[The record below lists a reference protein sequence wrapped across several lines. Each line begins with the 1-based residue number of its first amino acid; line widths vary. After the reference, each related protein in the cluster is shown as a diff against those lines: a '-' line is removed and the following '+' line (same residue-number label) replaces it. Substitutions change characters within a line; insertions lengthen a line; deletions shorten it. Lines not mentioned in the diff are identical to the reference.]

1 MSLYTTEVRFICEEA
16 AGLEESA
23 GQKKVNDILKE
34 VWDKVIPQDFP
45 IWDEEYR
52 PVLCQ
57 KILKHY
63 YTREIAF
70 ETVGLWQLKLETKLA
85 EIMPYYNELYATKLL
100 KYDPFRDVD
109 YRTEHEGSSNT
120 TSEESTTG
128 DGSGTTWNLYSD
140 TPQGALTNVRNETY
154 LTDARKVENEYEN
167 AGTRNGDINNTDE
180 YVTHVY
186 GKYSTKT
193 YMSLIKEVR
202 DIIINIDMMIID
214 DLKELFFNLW
224 R

>member
-1 MSLYTTEVRFICEEA
+1 MSLYTTEVRYICEEA
-16 AGLEESA
+16 AGLVESE

-128 DGSGTTWNLYSD
+128 DGSGTTWNVYSD
-140 TPQGALTNVRNETY
+140 TPQGALTNVKNETY

-167 AGTRNGDINNTDE
+167 AGTRNGDISNTDE
-180 YVTHVY
+180 YVTHIY